1 LSGAVKVILCVYD
14 HNKNEIRNVKAH
26 VLSSDPS
33 LSAGDEA
40 LFWYNSTDKK
50 LKFWNGSAV
59 KALLV
64 EGADHGLLSGLGD
77 DDHTQYILVNGTRAF
92 TGDVAMGSHK
102 ITGLADPASAQDA
115 ATKAYVDGMA
125 QGLDIKPSV
134 KVATTANITLSGT
147 QTIDGIA
154 LSAGD
159 RVLVKNQTTGSQN
172 GIYVVQSSSWTRAD
186 DANTSAKVT
195 PGMFVFVEQGT
206 TNADSGWVLTTD
218 APITLDTTSLTFTQ
232 FSGAG
237 QITAGAGLTKTGNTI
252 DVGTASS
259 ARIVVNADNID
270 LATTAVTA
278 GSYTLGA
285 FTVDAYGRLTAAS
298 NGTAAQVA
306 SLVHGASEKTS
317 PVDADEVPLLDSAAS
332 YAMKRLTWSNLKTAM
347 STFLSAVFAPIS
359 HSHSAY
365 IEHSLAT
372 AANDFLVASGAG
384 AFVKKTLAE
393 VKTILGLGAMAY
405 KANVVETDLSLSDVT
420 TADVS
425 TSKHGFC
432 PKAPN
437 DTAKFL
443 RGDGSWAT
451 VPASLAKYSATVGDG
466 SSTTLTVTH
475 NLGSRNVIV
484 QVFLTASP
492 YEEVEVGVERYDA
505 NTVKLYF
512 ASAPASGAY
521 TVVVIG

>member
-1 LSGAVKVILCVYD
+1 LAGAVKVILCVYD

-50 LKFWNGSAV
+50 LKLWNGSAV
-59 KALLV
+59 KAFLV
-64 EGADHGLLSGLGD
+64 EGADHGLLSGLSD
-77 DDHTQYILVNGTRAF
+77 DDHTQYLLVNGTRAF

-102 ITGLADPASAQDA
+102 ITGLADPISAQDA
-115 ATKAYVDGMA
+115 ATKAYVDAMA
-125 QGLDIKPSV
+125 TGLDLKGSV
-134 KVATTANITLSGT
+134 KAASVGNLTLSGT
-147 QTIDGIA
+147 QTVDGVS
-154 LSAGD
+154 LVAGD
-159 RVLVKNQTTGSQN
+159 RVLVKDQTTGSQN
-172 GIYVVQSSSWTRAD
+172 GIYVVAAGAWSRAA
-186 DANTSAKVT
+186 DADSADEVT

-206 TNADSGWVLTTD
+206 ANADSGWVLTND
-218 APITLDTTSLTFTQ
+218 GAITLGTTALVFSQ

-237 QITAGAGLTKTGNTI
+237 QITAGAGLTKSGNTLDI
-252 DVGTASS
+252 GTASS
-259 ARIVVNADNID
+259 ARIVVNPDNID
-270 LATTAVTA
+270 LATTGVTPA
-278 GSYTLGA
+278 TYTLA
-285 FTVDAYGRLTAAS
+285 KVTVDAYGRVTAAY
-298 NGTAAQVA
+298 NGTADEVA
-306 SLVHGASEKTS
+306 ALIHAATS
-317 PVDADEVPLLDSAAS
+317 KATPVDADEVPLVDSVAS
-332 YAMKRLTWSNLKTAM
+332 YGMKRLTWANLKATLK
-347 STFLSAVFAPIS
+347 TYFDTLYSAAS
-359 HSHSAY
+359 HTHSAY
-365 IEHSLAT
+365 VAHSLAT

-393 VKTILGLGAMAY
+393 VKTILGLGSLAY
-405 KANVVETDLSLSDVT
+405 KSTAEESDLSLSDVT
-420 TADVS
+420 TGDVS
-425 TSKHGFC
+425 TAKHGFA

-443 RGDGSWAT
+443 RGDGTWAT
-451 VPASLAKYSATVGDG
+451 VPGGLVKYSTTIGDG

-492 YEEVEVGVERYDA
+492 YDEVEVGVERYDA

>member
-1 LSGAVKVILCVYD
+1 MAGAVKVILCVYD

-50 LKFWNGSAV
+50 FKFWNGSAV
-59 KALLV
+59 KAILV

-102 ITGLADPASAQDA
+102 ITGLADPTSAQDA
-115 ATKAYVDGMA
+115 ATKAYVDAMA
-125 QGLDIKPSV
+125 TGLDLKGSV
-134 KVATTANITLSGT
+134 KAASTGNLTLSGE
-147 QTIDGIA
+147 QTVDGVA
-154 LSAGD
+154 LVAGD
-159 RVLVKNQTTGSQN
+159 RVLVKDQTTGSQN
-172 GIYVVQSSSWTRAD
+172 GIYVVAAGAWSRAADADSSAE
-186 DANTSAKVT
+186 VT
-195 PGMFVFVEQGT
+195 PGMFIFVEQGT
-206 TNADSGWVLTTD
+206 VNADSGWVLTND
-218 APITLDTTSLTFTQ
+218 GAITLGTTALVFSQ

-237 QITAGAGLTKTGNTI
+237 QIDAGSGLTKSGNTLN
-252 DVGTASS
+252 VGTASS

-270 LATTAVTA
+270 LAASGVSAAT
-278 GSYTLGA
+278 YTLA
-285 FTVDAYGRLTAAS
+285 KVTVDAYGRVTAAY
-298 NGTAAQVA
+298 NGTTDEVAALIHA
-306 SLVHGASEKTS
+306 ATS
-317 PVDADEVPLLDSAAS
+317 KATPVDADEVPLVDSAAS
-332 YAMKRLTWSNLKTAM
+332 YGAKKLTWANIRATLKTYFDTLYA
-347 STFLSAVFAPIS
+347 AV
-359 HSHSAY
+359 
-365 IEHSLAT
+365 
-372 AANDFLVASGAG
+372 
-384 AFVKKTLAE
+384 
-393 VKTILGLGAMAY
+393 GL
-405 KANVVETDLSLSDVT
+405 
-420 TADVS
+420 
-425 TSKHGFC
+425 
-432 PKAPN
+432 
-437 DTAKFL
+437 AKF
-443 RGDGSWAT
+443 
-451 VPASLAKYSATVGDG
+451 SATVGDG